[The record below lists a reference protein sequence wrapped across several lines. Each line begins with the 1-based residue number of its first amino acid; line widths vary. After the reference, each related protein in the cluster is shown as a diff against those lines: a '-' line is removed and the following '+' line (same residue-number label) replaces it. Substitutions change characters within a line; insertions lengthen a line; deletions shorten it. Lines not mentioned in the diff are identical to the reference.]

1 MTIHLAAS
9 TDAAGP
15 GEWVSRVERA
25 RRGDA
30 EAFGDVVAAM
40 WPELVRLARVMLAG
54 DDAAEDVVQEAL
66 LDAWRGC
73 ARLRSAASFEPWL
86 RRIVWRRC
94 LRAARARPAKRSAV
108 AVEEAPAVTGDVL
121 AALEVERLL
130 RALAPR
136 QRAVLYLSEVAGWTE
151 REIAARLDLALPT
164 VRVHRFQARRRL
176 RRLLEDRS

>member
-1 MTIHLAAS
+1 MTIDLATPSGVAR
-9 TDAAGP
+9 P
-15 GEWVSRVERA
+15 GERTACVERA

-30 EAFGDVVAAM
+30 EAFGDLVAAM

-54 DDAAEDVVQEAL
+54 DNAAEDVVQEAL

-94 LRAARARPAKRSAV
+94 LRVARARPAKRALV
-108 AVEEAPAVTGDVL
+108 AVEETPAATGDVL
-121 AALEVERLL
+121 AGLEVERLL

-136 QRAVLYLSEVAGWTE
+136 QRVVLYLSEVAGWTE
-151 REIAARLDLALPT
+151 REIAERLDLALAT

-176 RRLLEDRS
+176 RRLLEDRP